1 MRHFHQVLAGF
12 WGGFSHMLVVDVL
25 IKYIESRTVRA
36 RGKSVCL
43 PGRRKEMRM
52 NKDNQTSRVVSQLG
66 QLILK
71 GEYEAGAKLT
81 EVHLAQRFGVSRT
94 PIRQALVMLE
104 REGLLVREDRG
115 FLVRRHSIEEI
126 VGAIEVRAVLEGLA
140 AAQIAQRRMPAGL
153 LREFEKILEDAEG
166 VIRKIE
172 SCGVNADLI
181 RDYFNTNERF
191 HAALIAGANSR
202 VISGALA
209 VASKTPFAAVG
220 SMARHTD
227 SPDDDV
233 TMTSERYR
241 MLLLSHL
248 QHQDIF
254 EALRTGNAARAEAL
268 MREHAYIAIRN
279 LQLTE
284 MHTAQGENLLGGA
297 F

>member
-1 MRHFHQVLAGF
+1 M
-12 WGGFSHMLVVDVL
+12 D
-25 IKYIESRTVRA
+25 
-36 RGKSVCL
+36 
-43 PGRRKEMRM
+43 
-52 NKDNQTSRVVSQLG
+52 KDNQTSRVVFQLS

-81 EVHLAQRFGVSRT
+81 EVHLAERFGVSRT
-94 PIRQALVMLE
+94 PIRQALVVLE

-140 AAQIAQRRMPAGL
+140 AAQIAQSRMPVSL
-153 LREFEKILEDAEG
+153 LREFEKIIEDAEA

-181 RDYFNTNERF
+181 KSYFNTNERF

-220 SMARHTD
+220 SMARHTNSAD
-227 SPDDDV
+227 NDA
-233 TMTSERYR
+233 TMGAERYR

-268 MREHAYIAIRN
+268 MREHAHIGIRN
-279 LQLTE
+279 LHLTE
-284 MHTAQGENLLGGA
+284 SHSSQPGVLLSAA